1 MIKTKGVLIYS
12 FHSFILPKQM
22 KSYLFFIAGTLLF
35 FWAFDSS
42 LKKSTRIHCES
53 GLIQSACEAVEA
65 RNKLIKEL

>member
-1 MIKTKGVLIYS
+1 
-12 FHSFILPKQM
+12 M
-22 KSYLFFIAGTLLF
+22 KSYLFLVIGTLLF

-53 GLIQSACEAVEA
+53 GLVQAACEAVEA